1 MKFRFEWTIPNLLS
15 LVRIALIP
23 LFAWLYLSDYLW
35 WSVAVLVLSGATDW
49 FDGVIAR
56 KFNQISEA
64 GKYLDPA
71 ADKLTQ
77 VAVLACLTIRY
88 PDLLWLLGV
97 VVFKE
102 VVQLSVGAVCLRK
115 CKNIMASRW
124 YGKWATFVFYGV
136 MAIFL
141 VFGDMMPPW
150 LSWGFIILVAGLM
163 LNALVQYLWAFYK
176 IRRDQ
181 LREEASQKENADE

>member
-77 VAVLACLTIRY
+77 V
-88 PDLLWLLGV
+88 
-97 VVFKE
+97 
-102 VVQLSVGAVCLRK
+102 
-115 CKNIMASRW
+115 
-124 YGKWATFVFYGV
+124 
-136 MAIFL
+136 
-141 VFGDMMPPW
+141 
-150 LSWGFIILVAGLM
+150 
-163 LNALVQYLWAFYK
+163 
-176 IRRDQ
+176 
-181 LREEASQKENADE
+181 